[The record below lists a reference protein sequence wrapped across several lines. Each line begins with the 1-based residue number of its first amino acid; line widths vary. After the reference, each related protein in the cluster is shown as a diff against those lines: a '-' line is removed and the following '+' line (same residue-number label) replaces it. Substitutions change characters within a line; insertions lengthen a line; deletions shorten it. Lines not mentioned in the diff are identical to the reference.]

1 MTINSNVFR
10 SYLSQSRDRT
20 SLGMLLCKLSELD
33 GGSCELTGAH
43 CLHTALGYEDALF
56 CIVHSDEACDDKLKR
71 LSLLSEPSMSRKS
84 LGMLW
89 GLWGA

>member
-1 MTINSNVFR
+1 MNR
-10 SYLSQSRDRT
+10 K

-43 CLHTALGYEDALF
+43 CRHTALGYEDALF

-71 LSLLSEPSMSRKS
+71 LSLLSEPSMNRVF
-84 LGMLW
+84 LGMHW